1 MDSSLVIIYSSNNK
15 DLLSNVEYMINTTWL
30 NTFKTLVE
38 IGHFTQTAEK
48 LFMTQPGVS
57 QHIKKLETSL
67 KAELITREGKTFE
80 LTEQG
85 RLVYDY
91 ACELAKREVSLL
103 EKLKYDDPESGSLS
117 FSASGAIS
125 TALYPKLLHLQTQ
138 YPGLKVNIEAAPNR
152 RVIESVANGSID
164 SGIVTTVPQHP
175 DLSAEHL
182 GKLELC
188 LIGSKSS
195 VSKFCPRKAIE
206 QLGVIDH
213 PDAQYYLQ
221 KLIDQ
226 SGLAELEGAEW
237 QDFRKVSYINQH
249 SQILQPVAM
258 GIGVTVLPKVAIEY
272 SEYKDKVDVWQT
284 KELVSEPLYFVQKKR
299 KRLAARYSFLL
310 DVIKQTEFS

>member
-1 MDSSLVIIYSSNNK
+1 
-15 DLLSNVEYMINTTWL
+15 MINTTWL

-91 ACELAKREVSLL
+91 ACDLAKREVSLF

-138 YPGLKVNIEAAPNR
+138 YPSLRVNIEAAPNR

-164 SGIVTTVPQHP
+164 SGIVTAVPQHP

-182 GKLELC
+182 GELELC

-195 VSKFCPRKAIE
+195 VSKFSPREALE

-284 KELVSEPLYFVQKKR
+284 AELVSEPLYFVQKKR

-310 DVIKQTEFS
+310 DVIKETEFS

>member
-1 MDSSLVIIYSSNNK
+1 MFYNTF
-15 DLLSNVEYMINTTWL
+15 LLNIGSMINTTWL

-138 YPGLKVNIEAAPNR
+138 YPSLRVNIEAAPNR

-164 SGIVTTVPQHP
+164 SGIVTAVPQHP

-195 VSKFCPRKAIE
+195 VSKFSPREALE

-237 QDFRKVSYINQH
+237 QDYRKVSYINQH

-284 KELVSEPLYFVQKKR
+284 AELVSEPLYFVQKKR

-310 DVIKQTEFS
+310 DVIKETEFS

>member
-1 MDSSLVIIYSSNNK
+1 
-15 DLLSNVEYMINTTWL
+15 MINTTWL

-57 QHIKKLETSL
+57 QHIKKLEASL

-91 ACELAKREVSLL
+91 ACDLAKREVSLF

-138 YPGLKVNIEAAPNR
+138 YPSLRVNIEAAPNR

-164 SGIVTTVPQHP
+164 SGIVTAVPQHP

-182 GKLELC
+182 GQLELC
-188 LIGSKSS
+188 LIGSKSA
-195 VSKFCPRKAIE
+195 VSTLSPREALK

-272 SEYKDKVDVWQT
+272 SEYKDKVDIWQT
-284 KELVSEPLYFVQKKR
+284 VELVSEPLYFVQKKR

-310 DVIKQTEFS
+310 DVIKETEFS

>member
-1 MDSSLVIIYSSNNK
+1 MFNNTF
-15 DLLSNVEYMINTTWL
+15 LSNMGSMINTTWL

-85 RLVYDY
+85 LLVYDY
-91 ACELAKREVSLL
+91 ACELAKREISLL

-138 YPGLKVNIEAAPNR
+138 YPGLRVNIEAAPNR

-164 SGIVTTVPQHP
+164 SGIVTAVPQHP

-182 GKLELC
+182 GQLELC
-188 LIGSKSS
+188 LIGSKSA
-195 VSKFCPRKAIE
+195 VSKFSPREALE

-226 SGLAELEGAEW
+226 SGLAELESAEW

-272 SEYKDKVDVWQT
+272 SEYNDKVDLWQT
-284 KELVSEPLYFVQKKR
+284 VELVSEPLYFVQKKR

-310 DVIKQTEFS
+310 DVIKETEFS